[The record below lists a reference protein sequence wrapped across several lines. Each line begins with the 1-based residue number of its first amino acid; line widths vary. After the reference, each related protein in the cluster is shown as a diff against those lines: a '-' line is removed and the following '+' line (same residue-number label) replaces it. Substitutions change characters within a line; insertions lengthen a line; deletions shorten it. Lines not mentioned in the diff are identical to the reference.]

1 MIPLVRTRSV
11 FTSRWKALLWAIPI
25 IWFAYTVGT
34 SAPAPDANSNNS
46 ETANP
51 SDNNS
56 ENPSEN
62 SAAQKIP
69 ATWN

>member
-25 IWFAYTVGT
+25 IWFAYTIGT
-34 SAPAPDANSNNS
+34 SLPASNANSSSNS
-46 ETANP
+46 ETANA
-51 SDNNS
+51 SDDS
-56 ENPSEN
+56 V
-62 SAAQKIP
+62 AQKIP

>member
-11 FTSRWKALLWAIPI
+11 FTSRWKALLWAVPV
-25 IWFAYTVGT
+25 IWFAYTVAT
-34 SAPAPDANSNNS
+34 SAPDSDANSTNA
-46 ETANP
+46 ETAAA
-51 SDNNS
+51 SD
-56 ENPSEN
+56 N

>member
-34 SAPAPDANSNNS
+34 SAPAPDANSGNS
-46 ETANP
+46 ETANA

-56 ENPSEN
+56 ENAPDSN
-62 SAAQKIP
+62 AAQKIP

>member
-11 FTSRWKALLWAIPI
+11 FTSRWKALLWAVPI

-34 SAPAPDANSNNS
+34 SAPSSDDNSSNS
-46 ETANP
+46 EAVNA
-51 SDNNS
+51 SDNNV
-56 ENPSEN
+56 
-62 SAAQKIP
+62 AQKIP